1 MTDLFEEIVAL
12 RRRGEPAAL
21 CTITSTVG
29 STPGKASMKML
40 VRADGTFLGTVGG
53 GCVEA
58 EVYAAAQE
66 VLRTGESRRLAF
78 ALNERDYPDSGLI
91 CGGKVEIFVEA
102 VVDPTLV
109 IFGAGHISSSVAQV
123 AKLAGFRVVVGDD
136 REAFAT
142 AERFRDADDVVCAP
156 WEEQVARLATAD
168 HAFLIVVTRGHID
181 DGTVLEALYR
191 AGARPRYLGM
201 IGSRAKRKVLFQQL
215 EARGVAPDWLKTVRS
230 PTGLDLGARTH
241 GEIAVAIVAQ
251 LIALRRLGHSEPRS
265 YGAAPDA
272 DGTAPSA

>member
-21 CTITSTVG
+21 CTITSTAG
-29 STPGKASMKML
+29 STPGKTSMKML
-40 VRADGTFLGTVGG
+40 VRADGSFLGTVGG

-58 EVYAAAQE
+58 EVYAAARD
-66 VLRTGESRRLAF
+66 VLKSGESQRLAF

-91 CGGKVEIFVEA
+91 CGGKLEIFIEA
-102 VVDPTLV
+102 VVDPTVVL
-109 IFGAGHISSSVAQV
+109 FGGGHISSSVAHV

-142 AERFRDADDVVCAP
+142 AERFRDADEVICAP
-156 WEEQVARLATAD
+156 WEEQVARLHTAE
-168 HAFLIVVTRGHID
+168 HAYVIVVTRGHMD
-181 DGTVLEALYR
+181 DGAVLEALFR
-191 AGARPRYLGM
+191 AGAVPRYLGM
-201 IGSRAKRKVLFQQL
+201 IGSRAKRKLLFEQL
-215 EARGVAPDWLKTVRS
+215 RARGVDERWLEAVRS

-251 LIALRRLGHSEPRS
+251 LIALRRLGQANARS
-265 YGAAPDA
+265 YEPDS
-272 DGTAPSA
+272 PPERSR